1 MHNINEHV
9 KKGHS
14 GQNSN
19 CYYWNNYWCT
29 KEWNRLS
36 KFSKYYQLSNNFLF
50 FFISNKEA
58 IYFNS
63 KTADKI
69 EYGYANIQNS
79 RTQISIGNPK
89 GVNAGTETRP
99 KNMVVE
105 FIIKIF

>member
-1 MHNINEHV
+1 MDRILTATTGTTIGVLRNEIDYQ
-9 KKGHS
+9 S
-14 GQNSN
+14 FQNTT
-19 CYYWNNYWCT
+19 NY
-29 KEWNRLS
+29 LMII
-36 KFSKYYQLSNNFLF
+36 F
-50 FFISNKEA
+50 FYFISNKEA